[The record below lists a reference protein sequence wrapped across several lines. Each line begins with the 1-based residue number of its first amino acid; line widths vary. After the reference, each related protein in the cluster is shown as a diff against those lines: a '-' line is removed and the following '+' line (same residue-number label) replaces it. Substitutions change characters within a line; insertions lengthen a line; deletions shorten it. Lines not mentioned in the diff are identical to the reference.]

1 MLGILLTGDWGV
13 NNVVEITVRESEVY
27 RRLLI
32 TFEILFAVVCNQISS
47 HSTPGSYEEEIMD
60 FTAHL
65 RK

>member
-1 MLGILLTGDWGV
+1 M